1 MASVLKPLSHIT
13 SASPE
18 TLRIDLIIVV
28 VGGRNLGTGRLW
40 VWLLPTVKCPPPN
53 PSSVHLHRLRRS
65 FLHTFLHL
73 LGSLFGINQAVSP
86 FACGLS

>member
-40 VWLLPTVKCPPPN
+40 VWLLPTVKCP
-53 PSSVHLHRLRRS
+53 
-65 FLHTFLHL
+65 FLIPAAFISIGYGEVFCTLSCIFLV
-73 LGSLFGINQAVSP
+73 AYM
-86 FACGLS
+86 A